1 METKVFHSFMS
12 SMLSNLAAVQR
23 AFEDGETF
31 DSDSVLAKS
40 LDSLAG
46 QVENL
51 RISLVDGFD
60 LKVPG
65 SLI

>member
-12 SMLSNLAAVQR
+12 SMLSNLSAIQR
-23 AFEDGETF
+23 TFEDGETF

-40 LDSLAG
+40 LDSLSG

-51 RISLVDGFD
+51 RISLVKGFD
-60 LKVPG
+60 AKVTN
-65 SLI
+65 SI